1 MFIKSNACVLSV
13 KVINRIP
20 TCHYCSFPF
29 SFIALL
35 QYSDLWKIT
44 VRNERK
50 ILRDNVDPTEVSIYF
65 PYLSTRVDEKVNA
78 VKASQGRIRA
88 MDMFIAD
95 GLLLYIGDH
104 DWPSDLCYALKKV
117 NQSFVAEKLK
127 NTFLELLK
135 SHEDTKYRKLAHYM
149 RSEKPGKFEMKLDR
163 PLSTYI
169 HTYTY

>member
-1 MFIKSNACVLSV
+1 M
-13 KVINRIP
+13 
-20 TCHYCSFPF
+20 
-29 SFIALL
+29 L

-88 MDMFIAD
+88 MDMFIDD
-95 GLLLYIGDH
+95 GLLYIGDH
-104 DWPSDLCYALKKV
+104 NWPSDLCYALKKV

-163 PLSTYI
+163 PLSGCLQI
-169 HTYTY
+169 RE